1 MGRVVFMTKILLTW
15 LGNADI
21 ESSQQGSGGNLGP
34 VAGAVVDRNYKKVYI
49 LSDFS
54 KQITSRYK
62 KWLETVTTAK
72 ATVRNVKLK
81 DPMDFGIVYEFA
93 RQLIIDVNKS
103 HKAEDIVFDLSPGTP
118 AMAAVWIILAKT
130 RFPQVELIESSIRD
144 ERGNYYV
151 RSVSVPFDI
160 SAEPII
166 DMLWKHDENLNLLFQ
181 GLPPKAPDFPEIIH
195 KCKKMKRVIGMA
207 RLAAIRNV
215 PVLLLGESGT
225 GKELIAKAIHTESLR
240 RNESISPLNCGAI
253 VPTLMESEL
262 FGHVRGSFTGAVK
275 DKSGLF
281 RKTCGGTIFLDEIA
295 DLELSLQVKLL
306 RVIQEKEVQPVGD
319 EKLYK
324 VDVRIIAAT
333 HKNLIDEV
341 AKGNFREDLFYRL
354 AVAIIH
360 IPPLRERGADINYLV
375 DYYMTKIN
383 EEFAQQPCYNGPKK
397 IAPNAQI
404 ILRNYHWPGN
414 VRELENTLKRAALWS
429 PGSTI
434 KKQDILDSIVTVKSK
449 ADSDLLNQPLGP
461 HLNIN
466 KIIDDVAKHY
476 LNRALQ
482 ESGGNKT
489 MASKLIGLPNHQT
502 FTNWMKKHKV
512 TGQ

>member
-1 MGRVVFMTKILLTW
+1 MTKILLTW
-15 LGNADI
+15 LGNTDI

-34 VAGAVVDRNYKKVYI
+34 IAGAVVDRNYKKVYI

-54 KQITSRYK
+54 KQITGRYK
-62 KWLETVTTAK
+62 KWLEDVTKAK
-72 ATVRNVKLK
+72 VTVRNVKLE
-81 DPMDFGIVYEFA
+81 DPMDFGVVYKCA
-93 RQLIIDVNKS
+93 RQLTVDVHNG

-130 RFPQVELIESSIRD
+130 RFPQVELIESSIQD
-144 ERGNYYV
+144 DKGVYHV
-151 RSVSVPFDI
+151 RTASVPFDI

-166 DMLWKHDENLNLLFQ
+166 DVLWKHDENLKLLLQ
-181 GLPPKAPDFPEIIH
+181 SLPPKTPAFPEIIY
-195 KCKKMKRVIGMA
+195 KCEKMERVVTMA

-225 GKELIAKAIHTESLR
+225 GKELLANAIYRESLIR
-240 RNESISPLNCGAI
+240 DKSFSPINCGAI
-253 VPTLMESEL
+253 VPTLMESEF
-262 FGHVRGSFTGAVK
+262 FGHVKGSFTGAVK
-275 DKSGLF
+275 DKLGLF
-281 RKTCGGTIFLDEIA
+281 RKTDGGTIFLDEIA
-295 DLELSLQVKLL
+295 DLESSLQVKLL
-306 RVIQEKEVQPVGD
+306 RVIQEKKVQPVGD
-319 EKLYK
+319 EKSYE

-341 AKGNFREDLFYRL
+341 AKGNFRKDLFYRL

-375 DYYMTKIN
+375 GYHMAKIN

-397 IAPNAQI
+397 IAANAQI

-434 KKQDILDSIVTVKSK
+434 KKQDILDSIVTIKSE
-449 ADSDLLNQPLGP
+449 ADSDLLNQQLGP

-466 KIIDDVAKHY
+466 KIIDGVAKHY
-476 LNRALQ
+476 LSRALR